1 MSIAVAT
8 GAMSTA
14 PRDLTERSLQ
24 FSRDLL
30 RFIEREQGRGVF
42 PPRLL
47 DQLMRAGISI
57 GAQNAEADSAI
68 SRKHLL
74 SLRARALQEA
84 TETQYWLK
92 VLASREP
99 TDSAS
104 SIRQLTAQV
113 SELVA
118 ILTACVKRLR
128 GQ

>member
-1 MSIAVAT
+1 MAIAVAA
-8 GAMSTA
+8 GAMSTP

-30 RFIEREQGRGVF
+30 RFIEREHSRRVF

-47 DQLMRAGISI
+47 DQLMRAGTSI

-92 VLASREP
+92 VLASPERS
-99 TDSAS
+99 DSAE
-104 SIRQLTAQV
+104 SIRALSGQA

>member
-1 MSIAVAT
+1 
-8 GAMSTA
+8 
-14 PRDLTERSLQ
+14 
-24 FSRDLL
+24 
-30 RFIEREQGRGVF
+30 
-42 PPRLL
+42 
-47 DQLMRAGISI
+47 MRAGTSI

-84 TETQYWLK
+84 TETKYWLNL
-92 VLASREP
+92 LAAKEQP
-99 TDSAS
+99 DSAEA
-104 SIRQLTAQV
+104 IQQLTIQA

>member
-1 MSIAVAT
+1 MRIAAVAD
-8 GAMSTA
+8 AMTTP
-14 PRDLTERSLQ
+14 PRDLTERSLR
-24 FSRDLL
+24 FSRELL
-30 RFIEREQGRGVF
+30 RFIEGEQSRRAF

-47 DQLMRAGISI
+47 DQLMRAGTSI

-74 SLRARALQEA
+74 ALRARALQEA

-92 VLASREP
+92 VLAATEP
-99 TDSAS
+99 SDSADA
-104 SIRQLTAQV
+104 IRKLTAQA

-118 ILTACVKRLR
+118 ILTVCVKRLR